1 MSAPKPVLTVR
12 LLTWFDERLGGAKY
26 TRKLLDKVFPDHWSF
41 LFGEVALYSFVVLL
55 LTGTWL
61 SFFYEPSFQ
70 SVVYNGSFEKLQGV
84 EMSAAYRSAISLSFD
99 VRAGLVMRQIHHWAA
114 LIFVAAIVVHMA
126 RIFFTGA
133 FRKPREIN
141 WVVGV
146 TMLLL
151 GMVNGF
157 AGYSLLD
164 DQLSAVGL
172 RIANSM
178 ILSIPVGG
186 TWLSSLAFGGP
197 YPGPDTLQRLFV
209 AHVLLIP
216 ALLAGLIGVHLAL
229 LIRSKHTHFP
239 GKREREDNVVGQ
251 RLWPTYAAKAVG
263 LFFLTAALLAL
274 LGGVAQINAI
284 WNYGPFRVA
293 NVSSASQPDWYMGWP
308 DGALRLFP
316 NWEIRLGGFTVAN
329 VFFPGVL
336 LIGAVFTLIYLWPW
350 IEARKFGD
358 GEAHHVLERPRDNPR
373 RTGIG
378 VGGLTFLGVL
388 LVAGSSDVI
397 SITFGLSVN
406 AVIWSLRILLFVLP
420 PITGRITVL
429 LCRELQAR
437 DRATAVVETGAA
449 GDRPQVD
456 STG

>member
-1 MSAPKPVLTVR
+1 
-12 LLTWFDERLGGAKY
+12 
-26 TRKLLDKVFPDHWSF
+26 
-41 LFGEVALYSFVVLL
+41 
-55 LTGTWL
+55 
-61 SFFYEPSFQ
+61 
-70 SVVYNGSFEKLQGV
+70 
-84 EMSAAYRSAISLSFD
+84 
-99 VRAGLVMRQIHHWAA
+99 
-114 LIFVAAIVVHMA
+114 
-126 RIFFTGA
+126 
-133 FRKPREIN
+133 
-141 WVVGV
+141 
-146 TMLLL
+146 
-151 GMVNGF
+151 MVNGF

-178 ILSIPVGG
+178 IISIPVVG

-216 ALLAGLIGVHLAL
+216 ALIAVLIGVHLAL
-229 LIRSKHTHFP
+229 LIRAKHTHFP

-251 RLWPTYAAKAVG
+251 RLWPTYAAKASG
-263 LFFLTAALLAL
+263 LFFLTSALLAL

-316 NWEIRLGGFTVAN
+316 DWEIRLGGYTVAN

-420 PITGRITVL
+420 PITGRIAVQ

-437 DRATAVVETGAA
+437 DRATAAVETGPAA
-449 GDRPQVD
+449 DR
-456 STG
+456 TR

>member
-1 MSAPKPVLTVR
+1 
-12 LLTWFDERLGGAKY
+12 
-26 TRKLLDKVFPDHWSF
+26 
-41 LFGEVALYSFVVLL
+41 
-55 LTGTWL
+55 WL

-209 AHVLLIP
+209 AHVLLVP
-216 ALLAGLIGVHLAL
+216 ALLTGLIGVHLAL

-251 RLWPTYAAKAVG
+251 RLWPTYAAKAIG

-284 WNYGPFRVA
+284 SNYGPFRVA

-316 NWEIRLGGFTVAN
+316 NWEIRLGGYTVAN

-358 GEAHHVLERPRDNPR
+358 DETHNVLERPRDNPL

-406 AVIWSLRILLFVLP
+406 AVIWTLRVLLFVLP
-420 PITGRITVL
+420 PITGRIAVQ

-437 DRATAVVETGAA
+437 DRAEAPVES
-449 GDRPQVD
+449 D
-456 STG
+456 SAR

>member
-1 MSAPKPVLTVR
+1 
-12 LLTWFDERLGGAKY
+12 
-26 TRKLLDKVFPDHWSF
+26 
-41 LFGEVALYSFVVLL
+41 
-55 LTGTWL
+55 
-61 SFFYEPSFQ
+61 
-70 SVVYNGSFEKLQGV
+70 
-84 EMSAAYRSAISLSFD
+84 
-99 VRAGLVMRQIHHWAA
+99 
-114 LIFVAAIVVHMA
+114 
-126 RIFFTGA
+126 
-133 FRKPREIN
+133 
-141 WVVGV
+141 
-146 TMLLL
+146 
-151 GMVNGF
+151 
-157 AGYSLLD
+157 
-164 DQLSAVGL
+164 
-172 RIANSM
+172 
-178 ILSIPVGG
+178 
-186 TWLSSLAFGGP
+186 
-197 YPGPDTLQRLFV
+197 
-209 AHVLLIP
+209 
-216 ALLAGLIGVHLAL
+216 
-229 LIRSKHTHFP
+229 
-239 GKREREDNVVGQ
+239 
-251 RLWPTYAAKAVG
+251 
-263 LFFLTAALLAL
+263 
-274 LGGVAQINAI
+274 
-284 WNYGPFRVA
+284 VA

-420 PITGRITVL
+420 PITGRITVQ